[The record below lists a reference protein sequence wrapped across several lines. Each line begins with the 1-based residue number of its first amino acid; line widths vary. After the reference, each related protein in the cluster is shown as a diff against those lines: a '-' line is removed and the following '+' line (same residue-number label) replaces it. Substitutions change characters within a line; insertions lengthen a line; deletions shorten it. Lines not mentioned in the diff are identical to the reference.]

1 MEPRKGVPK
10 EKLVDPAKILGIIQ
24 KNFIV
29 ISRDRTRLIPLTM
42 FPIIMILIF
51 GFTSG
56 NSPKHVPTAVVAY
69 DNSPLAE
76 EVIHALSSNEVFSI
90 AKMVSTEGEAKQMLD
105 DGKIKVIV
113 SIPPNLQQSIDGGGR
128 AVIKLM
134 VDESDSSVAQS
145 VRGAMSAVTAS
156 LSREMG
162 VEKIVSFQQSVAA
175 ASKKLESS
183 GATSNAET
191 FSLII
196 ARADSASDMLAKA
209 DQSLIAMAAGLENSL
224 SYPKSGNFKPFGTN
238 STTVSENETFLL
250 AAPGYTAIKSQ
261 VAALQQGSQYVQA
274 AKADIEQA
282 GAAADSAKATA
293 DSSLGYEAQRSNAEL
308 PAKAINAFTGY
319 SPGTLIG
326 PVAYEE
332 KPAYGV
338 GRRVIDFLIPAIIA
352 LTIFQ
357 GAVMGM
363 GRAIAGEK
371 REGSLTR
378 VFLTPTSN
386 VTIILGTLLFYVLFE
401 VFRSSFM
408 MLFATNIFHIS
419 VQGSFLAVFAVIV
432 VYAAV
437 CTSIGM
443 FFSSLVKSEQ
453 QYLGL
458 SMLISMPTI
467 FLSGAFLP
475 IQAMPQ
481 FLQRLAAFLPVTY
494 AADALR
500 GIMIKGLSFTNIL
513 HDMAVLLV
521 FLAITLGAVLATFK
535 RDIE

>member
-1 MEPRKGVPK
+1 MEPRKSVAR
-10 EKLVDPAKILGIIQ
+10 EKLIDVGKILSIIQ

-29 ISRDRTRLIPLTM
+29 ISRDRARLIPLTM

-69 DNSPLAE
+69 DTSPLAE
-76 EVIHALSSNEVFSI
+76 NVLRALSSNEVFSI
-90 AKMVSTEGEAKQMLD
+90 TKMVSTEGEAKQLLD
-105 DGKIKVIV
+105 HGKVKVIV
-113 SIPPNLQQSIDGGGR
+113 SIPPNLQQSIDTNGK

-145 VRGAMSAVTAS
+145 VRGAMGKVVAS
-156 LSREMG
+156 LSRQLG
-162 VEKIVSFQQSVAA
+162 VEKIVSFQQSVGV
-175 ASKKLESS
+175 ASKKLESGS
-183 GATSNAET
+183 GSSAET

-196 ARADSASDMLAKA
+196 ARAESATGLLGKA
-209 DQSLIAMAAGLENSL
+209 DDGLTTMASGLENSL
-224 SYPKSGNFKPFGTN
+224 VYPKAGNFRPFRTN
-238 STTVSENETFLL
+238 SSTASENQTFLL
-250 AAPGYTAIKSQ
+250 AAPGYTSTKGQIATLRQDSE
-261 VAALQQGSQYVQA
+261 LVQA
-274 AKADIEQA
+274 AKADVEEA
-282 GAAADSAKATA
+282 KTAADSGKSSA
-293 DSSLGYEAQRSNAEL
+293 DAGNSYEEHRNNVEL
-308 PAKAINAFTGY
+308 PAQAIDEFTGY
-319 SPGTLIG
+319 SSDALVEPI
-326 PVAYEE
+326 AYEE

-371 REGSLTR
+371 RDGSLTR

-386 VTIILGTLLFYVLFE
+386 VTIILGTLLFYVIFE
-401 VFRSSFM
+401 VFRSTFM
-408 MLFATNIFHIS
+408 MLFAMNIFHIS
-419 VQGSFLAVFAVIV
+419 VQGSLFAVFVVIV
-432 VYAAV
+432 IYAAV

-458 SMLISMPTI
+458 SMLVSMPTV

-500 GIMIKGLSFTNIL
+500 GVMIKGLSITTVFFDL
-513 HDMAVLLV
+513 LVLLL
-521 FLAITLGAVLATFK
+521 FLAVTLSAVFVTFK